1 MPFRGGAWNNGSSA
15 GVFAFNVKWTRSN
28 SSHDVGFRSAL
39 LQSKTGIRL
48 KVMPFR
54 GGAFNGSQTQAGV
67 FALNLNNPRSYS
79 NLNRG
84 FRSALTRIQR
94 AKGIGL

>member
-1 MPFRGGAWNNGSSA
+1 MPFRGGNWSNASSA
-15 GVFAFNVKWTRSN
+15 GVFALNAKWTRSN
-28 SSHDVGFRSAL
+28 SNHDVGFRSAL
-39 LQSKTGIRL
+39 FRTKGIRL

-54 GGAFNGSQTQAGV
+54 GGTFWDTSSAGV

-79 NLNRG
+79 DMNRG
-84 FRSALTRIQR
+84 FRSALTLIQR